1 MPVPT
6 TSRTRK
12 AAAVT
17 ATGNS
22 RRRNPANPKLVSD
35 PDSLA
40 TQFTKTLTIN
50 DRTTSK
56 GKQKATSTEEKKL
69 EAMRMVNSASQ
80 QLSTIAQ
87 SGWKRSSDAGNKRKS
102 EAAARALEASST
114 AARHLAFLRSV
125 SDGDLNVER
134 AAMSIIGKLVALEI
148 FDPALAALT
157 SARSRICDLFSVQE
171 PATHLLSMPC
181 PPNSLSVSNAVLAT
195 LVSTYLLNA
204 IVILTRVHQLTLSE
218 ELTRSS
224 LLEWI
229 PIFSSSGLSNKHLDS
244 VLTKVYSALMKV
256 SPIGIP
262 PTDLL
267 QIRMYAL
274 RCLAH
279 TSPGTVENPDN
290 LWDQACKVA
299 NAFISSSSGNSVP
312 KAASVA
318 TSAFLVLYTICEAR
332 SDRDEFAFGKGFTSY
347 CETWIGFASK
357 ANDVQIL
364 EKIAKMMRPSSP
376 SCCPSTLNS
385 IDNCRSTR
393 EGNELI
399 RQGTRLCATFAQLLA
414 VFDESKQDD
423 EIMVVKIQNVRNML
437 LLSDGGKVVD
447 SLVTKLLVLS
457 SQDGL
462 CDKDVL
468 RITRKVD
475 RALGRVRK
483 GALEVLLEQS
493 TSKKLKDELS
503 CLLDVVIGLY
513 EDAIRAVDS
522 SSNPEH
528 LTYMLDTLFI
538 LSRTV
543 LDVSDPKTYET
554 AHDLLARATNILSLS
569 SHEDDSSLLSP
580 AVLPLCFT
588 SSTGRPDFI
597 RCTSGAFYNLGGT
610 LYQAG
615 RYSSAIP
622 FLKEGCR
629 LAIAALVEC
638 NTDETQFDQT
648 DKLNPWLQLKGQLW
662 RRFQLLAVCFIN
674 IGDRRAAF
682 NSFVQSVLNFPY
694 SAFAD
699 VDKVAFHEIVN
710 LSPSVKELRGVI
722 DKLTHLGACD
732 LMLSAGDI
740 SLQSVDLHRSINSS
754 VIGVLLEWQVQS
766 LDSVRWKEG
775 VRDIL
780 VCLLKESLHVY
791 QKEHMPIRSLR
802 IFVKI
807 LELKYRGPLAELE
820 DRCFQAEDIE
830 EQAEALYNSKD
841 PGKDDQIILHRFE
854 YYASAHLWLAL
865 LAHRRS
871 DPNQISLASSHT
883 EAACATLRTILSH
896 RNSTSE
902 DSSDGKKSSK
912 VTTSRAGRTK
922 GKAGPSGK
930 SVKTPATVQRK
941 DEIQSIS
948 LNSYPPRSLALVVDS
963 MESLMNLLQLTAHI
977 LGMLSLTLPKINIL
991 DVLRRLAGLHS
1002 GNDSDFYVL
1011 TSSELALEYL
1021 RLGKVKRATK
1031 VLNQALTAARSNHA
1045 SDEARARFFLTF
1057 AASCAATDDV
1067 ERSMKLFQEGFLLAS
1082 RMDAPN
1088 KQLSTM
1094 EKIQNYVA
1102 RIEQT
1107 ALAYEVFSLIQSTSN
1122 NISGS
1127 LDGLLKALRLW
1138 NRAFESLA
1146 RLQPPSPKPSTETE
1160 ESNPFNTSSLK
1171 NALPTPTSGAPLY
1184 PTSSQSG
1191 PSSASR
1197 RIGDFLQRRVFST
1210 GLEWRVGQGLL
1221 NALFSLFHAYLE
1233 RGSPREAQYFA
1244 EQAKELA
1251 GSMNAPAG
1259 ICHAMVK
1266 SVEVQVFQG
1275 LLEEGS
1281 GQLEEVEQYVNS
1293 GDDRDIH
1300 ADLAE
1305 LFRLKGD
1312 LEQRDSMTVDAQK
1325 YYQGAMKVIE
1335 SVDQNFKSL
1344 DGVEFGPR
1352 VSIGSTPSSDTL
1364 FPDLLAQ
1371 VLCRYVWLLRNEQ
1384 KEIYSPLL
1392 EKFGSLPSTSAI
1404 QSQQRGLSARLAL
1417 HNVYQRSR
1425 SDILLSSI
1433 GETTI
1438 ALSTS
1443 SSNLSISVTPT
1454 MVDIA
1459 KDLEHTE
1466 KLFWSY
1472 LSALGQKGFVPYIRE
1487 SSMSIAIIKTFQA
1500 SLGRFDPK
1508 TPLLTA
1514 GLLDASASLTLRSE
1528 MLEAISNKFPPIT
1541 LHDDLRWPKLSD
1553 FGAPLPHLDKAN
1565 VASDDSDSDGMDD
1578 VSLKNYWETVRQR
1591 YQLCSINAETFTS
1604 SMVSELPKNWTVV
1617 HISVTEDK
1625 NTMFVSRQRGGSQG
1639 GPLVFCVP
1647 LKGRREDATDE
1658 HLTFEDALTEMNEI
1672 VSLSNET
1679 TKIAASIRHDPAAR
1693 SKWWKE
1699 RGALD
1704 TRLRELLEN
1713 IEFCWLGAFKT
1724 ILSGNPHLSSQA
1736 ISNLRLQ
1743 FDRVFQR
1750 GLRLQDKKTKE
1761 RALGRKQMPSESLT
1775 PNRVTLDDALIECF
1789 STLSPDC
1796 RDEEL
1801 EDLVY
1806 FILDLYQ
1813 FHGVPVAIAEI
1824 DIDQVVVDLRTVI
1837 QEHAEKLKSVGHG
1850 RSGAFGYNERIHNDE
1865 HLFLVL
1871 DKNVQGLPWENIP
1884 ILRERS
1890 VSRIPSISF
1899 LLDRVQFSRLQQSK
1913 CTDQSQS
1920 STAVDRA
1927 VCDPR
1932 NAYYIINPGG
1942 DLERTEERFKPWL
1955 KNMERIGWQGISG
1968 RAPSELQ
1975 VLHALRTK
1983 DLVVYFGHGGAEQY
1997 VRSHKLRSLPKCAAV
2012 MLWGCS
2018 SGALRDMGD
2027 FDRVGTP
2034 LNYMLAGCPT
2044 LVATLWDVT
2053 DKDIDT
2059 FSQSVFD
2066 KLDMSFESIK
2076 HRSSLE
2082 RHTPVSVVQAVAESR
2097 KSCKLKYLTGAA
2109 PVVYG
2114 IPFYL

>member
-6 TSRTRK
+6 TSRTGK

-17 ATGNS
+17 ASSNS

-40 TQFTKTLTIN
+40 TQFAKTLTIN

-102 EAAARALEASST
+102 EAAASALEASST

-148 FDPALAALT
+148 FDLALAALT
-157 SARSRICDLFSVQE
+157 SAHSRICDLFSVQE
-171 PATHLLSMPC
+171 PATHLLSIPC
-181 PPNSLSVSNAVLAT
+181 PPNSHSVLNAVLTT

-204 IVILTRVHQLTLSE
+204 IVVLTRVHQRTLSE

-244 VLTKVYSALMKV
+244 ILTKVYSVLMKV
-256 SPIGIP
+256 STIGIP

-312 KAASVA
+312 KVPKAASVA
-318 TSAFLVLYTICEAR
+318 TSAFLALHTICEAR
-332 SDRDEFAFGKGFTSY
+332 PDRDAFAFGKGFASY

-364 EKIAKMMRPSSP
+364 EKIAKMMRPSSL
-376 SCCPSTLNS
+376 SCCPGTLTS
-385 IDNCRSTR
+385 IDNSQSTR

-399 RQGTRLCATFAQLLA
+399 RQGTRLCAAFAQFLA
-414 VFDESKQDD
+414 VLDESKQDD
-423 EIMVVKIQNVRNML
+423 EIMVVKIQDVRNTL
-437 LLSDGGKVVD
+437 LLSDGVGD
-447 SLVTKLLVLS
+447 SLVTRLLVLS
-457 SQDGL
+457 SQDEFY
-462 CDKDVL
+462 DKEVL

-483 GALEVLLEQS
+483 GALEALLDQS
-493 TSKKLKDELS
+493 TSKKLKGELS
-503 CLLDVVIGLY
+503 RLLDVVIGLY

-522 SSNPEH
+522 SSNPDH

-543 LDVSDPKTYET
+543 LDMSDAKTYDT
-554 AHDLLARATNILSLS
+554 AYDLLARATNILSLS
-569 SHEDDSSLLSP
+569 SHENDSSLRSP
-580 AVLPLCFT
+580 SVLPSSFT

-648 DKLNPWLQLKGQLW
+648 DKLNPWSQMKGQLW
-662 RRFQLLAVCFIN
+662 RRFQLLAVCFLN

-699 VDKVAFHEIVN
+699 VDKVAFREIVN
-710 LSPSVKELRGVI
+710 LSPFVKELRGVI

-740 SLQSVDLHRSINSS
+740 SMQSVDLHKSINTS
-754 VIGVLLEWQVQS
+754 VIGVLLEWQVHS

-780 VCLLKESLHVY
+780 GCLLKESLHLY

-802 IFVKI
+802 IFTKI
-807 LELKYRGPLAELE
+807 LELIYRGPLGELE
-820 DRCFQAEDIE
+820 DPCFQAEYIE

-841 PGKDDQIILHRFE
+841 PGKDEHIILHRHE

-871 DPNQISLASSHT
+871 NPNQISLASSHT

-902 DSSDGKKSSK
+902 DSSDGKKLSK
-912 VTTSRAGRTK
+912 VATSRAGKTK
-922 GKAGPSGK
+922 GKAGPLGK
-930 SVKTPATVQRK
+930 SVKTPATVKRK
-941 DEIQSIS
+941 DEIQTIS
-948 LNSYPPRSLALVVDS
+948 HNSYPPQPLTSLVDS

-991 DVLRRLAGLHS
+991 DVLRRLAGVHS

-1067 ERSMKLFQEGFLLAS
+1067 EQSMKLFQEGSLLAS

-1094 EKIQNYVA
+1094 EKIQTYVA

-1107 ALAYEVFSLIQSTSN
+1107 ALAYEVFSLLQSTSN
-1122 NISGS
+1122 DMTGS

-1160 ESNPFNTSSLK
+1160 EPDPFNTSPLT
-1171 NALPTPTSGAPLY
+1171 NALPTPTSGARLY
-1184 PTSSQSG
+1184 PTSS
-1191 PSSASR
+1191 SSASR
-1197 RIGDFLQRRVFST
+1197 RIGNFLQRRVFST

-1312 LEQRDSMTVDAQK
+1312 LEQRDSISMTVDAQK

-1371 VLCRYVWLLRNEQ
+1371 VLCRYVWLLRNEPE
-1384 KEIYSPLL
+1384 EIYSPLL
-1392 EKFGSLPSTSAI
+1392 DKFESLPSTSAI

-1443 SSNLSISVTPT
+1443 SNNLSISVTPT

-1487 SSMSIAIIKTFQA
+1487 ASMSIAIIKTFQA

-1541 LHDDLRWPKLSD
+1541 LHDDLRWPKLI
-1553 FGAPLPHLDKAN
+1553 GAPLPHLDKAN

-1578 VSLKNYWETVRQR
+1578 VLLENYWETVRQR

-1604 SMVSELPKNWTVV
+1604 SMVSGLPKNWTVV

-1724 ILSGNPHLSSQA
+1724 ILSGNPHLSPQV

-1824 DIDQVVVDLRTVI
+1824 DIDQVVVDLRIVI

-1850 RSGAFGYNERIHNDE
+1850 RSGAFGYNERVHNDE

-1899 LLDRVQFSRLQQSK
+1899 LLDRVHFSRLQQSK
-1913 CTDQSQS
+1913 YSDKNQS

-2076 HRSSLE
+2076 NRSSLE

>member
-6 TSRTRK
+6 TSRTGK

-17 ATGNS
+17 ASSNS
-22 RRRNPANPKLVSD
+22 RRRNPANSKLVSD
-35 PDSLA
+35 PNSLA
-40 TQFTKTLTIN
+40 TQFAKTLTIN
-50 DRTTSK
+50 DRTASK

-80 QLSTIAQ
+80 QLSTITQ

-102 EAAARALEASST
+102 EAAASALEASST

-134 AAMSIIGKLVALEI
+134 AAMSITGKLVALEL
-148 FDPALAALT
+148 FDLALAALT
-157 SARSRICDLFSVQE
+157 SAHSRICDLFSVQE
-171 PATHLLSMPC
+171 PATHLLSIPC
-181 PPNSLSVSNAVLAT
+181 PPNSHSVLNSVLTT
-195 LVSTYLLNA
+195 LVSTHLLNA
-204 IVILTRVHQLTLSE
+204 IVVLTRVHQLTLSE
-218 ELTRSS
+218 ELTHSS

-244 VLTKVYSALMKV
+244 ILTKVYSVLMKV
-256 SPIGIP
+256 STIGIP

-318 TSAFLVLYTICEAR
+318 TSAFLALHTICEAR
-332 SDRDEFAFGKGFTSY
+332 SDRDAFAFGKGFASY

-376 SCCPSTLNS
+376 SGCPGTLTS
-385 IDNCRSTR
+385 IDNFQSTR

-399 RQGTRLCATFAQLLA
+399 RQGTRLCAAFAQFLA
-414 VFDESKQDD
+414 VLDESKQDD
-423 EIMVVKIQNVRNML
+423 EIMVAKIQDVRNT
-437 LLSDGGKVVD
+437 LLSSDGVVD
-447 SLVTKLLVLS
+447 SLVTRLLVLS
-457 SQDGL
+457 SQDGF

-483 GALEVLLEQS
+483 GALEALLEQS
-493 TSKKLKDELS
+493 TSKKLKGELS
-503 CLLDVVIGLY
+503 RLLDVVIGLY
-513 EDAIRAVDS
+513 EDAIQAVDS
-522 SSNPEH
+522 SSNPDH

-543 LDVSDPKTYET
+543 LDMSDPKTYDT
-554 AHDLLARATNILSLS
+554 AYDLLARATNILSLS
-569 SHEDDSSLLSP
+569 SHGNDSSLRSP
-580 AVLPLCFT
+580 SVLPSSFT

-648 DKLNPWLQLKGQLW
+648 DKLNPWSQLKGQLW

-699 VDKVAFHEIVN
+699 VDKVAFGEIVN
-710 LSPSVKELRGVI
+710 LSPSVKELRSVI

-740 SLQSVDLHRSINSS
+740 SMQSVDLHKSMNSS
-754 VIGVLLEWQVQS
+754 VIGVLLEWQVYS
-766 LDSVRWKEG
+766 LDSVRWKKG

-802 IFVKI
+802 IFAKI
-807 LELKYRGPLAELE
+807 LELIYRGPLGELE
-820 DRCFQAEDIE
+820 DPCFQAKYIE

-841 PGKDDQIILHRFE
+841 PGKDEHIILHRYE

-871 DPNQISLASSHT
+871 NPNQISLASSHT

-902 DSSDGKKSSK
+902 DSSDGKKLSK
-912 VTTSRAGRTK
+912 VTTSRAGKAK
-922 GKAGPSGK
+922 GKTGPLGK
-930 SVKTPATVQRK
+930 SVKTPATVKRK
-941 DEIQSIS
+941 DEIQTIS
-948 LNSYPPRSLALVVDS
+948 HNSYPPQSLTSVVDS
-963 MESLMNLLQLTAHI
+963 LESLMDLLQLTAHV

-1067 ERSMKLFQEGFLLAS
+1067 EQSMKLFQEGSLLAS

-1088 KQLSTM
+1088 KQSNTM
-1094 EKIQNYVA
+1094 EKIQTYVA

-1107 ALAYEVFSLIQSTSN
+1107 ALAYEVFSLLQSTSN
-1122 NISGS
+1122 NMTGN

-1160 ESNPFNTSSLK
+1160 EPDPFNTSSLK
-1171 NALPTPTSGAPLY
+1171 NALPTPTSGAPPY
-1184 PTSSQSG
+1184 PTSS
-1191 PSSASR
+1191 SSASR
-1197 RIGDFLQRRVFST
+1197 RIGNFLQRRVFST

-1312 LEQRDSMTVDAQK
+1312 LEQRDSISMTVDAQQ

-1371 VLCRYVWLLRNEQ
+1371 VLCRYVWLLRNEPE
-1384 KEIYSPLL
+1384 EIYSPLL
-1392 EKFGSLPSTSAI
+1392 DKFESLPSTCAI

-1443 SSNLSISVTPT
+1443 SNNLSISVTPT

-1487 SSMSIAIIKTFQA
+1487 ASMSIAIIKTFQA

-1508 TPLLTA
+1508 TPLLTV

-1565 VASDDSDSDGMDD
+1565 VASDDSDSDDMGD
-1578 VSLKNYWETVRQR
+1578 VSLENYWETVRQR
-1591 YQLCSINAETFTS
+1591 YHQLCSINAETFTS

-1724 ILSGNPHLSSQA
+1724 ILSGNPHLSPQA

-1761 RALGRKQMPSESLT
+1761 RALGRKQVPSESLT
-1775 PNRVTLDDALIECF
+1775 PNRVTLDDPLIECF

-1850 RSGAFGYNERIHNDE
+1850 RSGAFGYNERVHNDE

-1884 ILRERS
+1884 ILRGRS

-1899 LLDRVQFSRLQQSK
+1899 LLDRVHFSRLRQSK
-1913 CTDQSQS
+1913 YSDKSQS

-1932 NAYYIINPGG
+1932 NAYYIINP
-1942 DLERTEERFKPWL
+1942 EERFKPWL

-2076 HRSSLE
+2076 NRSSLE